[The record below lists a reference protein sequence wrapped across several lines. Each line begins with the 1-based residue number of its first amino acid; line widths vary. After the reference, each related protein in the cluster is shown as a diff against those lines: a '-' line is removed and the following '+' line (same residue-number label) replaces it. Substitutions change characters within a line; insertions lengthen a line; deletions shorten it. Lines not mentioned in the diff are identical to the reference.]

1 MAIYILREIFPFL
14 LSALIYIFLL
24 SELLL
29 VLFIQHFCRLIEYLE
44 DKLDV
49 FEGKSTMNAEAFLAQ

>member
-29 VLFIQHFCRLIEYLE
+29 VLFIQHFCRLIEYVE

-49 FEGKSTMNAEAFLAQ
+49 FDGKYTMNVEAFLAQ

>member
-14 LSALIYIFLL
+14 LSALIYIFL
-24 SELLL
+24 
-29 VLFIQHFCRLIEYLE
+29 VLFIQHFCRLIEYVE

-49 FEGKSTMNAEAFLAQ
+49 FEGKSTMNVEAFLAQ